1 MINTMIMKKLMKKLM
16 YIGLGFVIAGLY
28 GCANDDEALRQSDE
42 KTAATTTR
50 ADLISCTVENLVAGE
65 LETCLPELVEDVSA
79 VQSLVITGEFSK
91 NDADYIKNNVTGLI
105 VLDLTGVTQ
114 FKYNEW
120 CYEDVDDG
128 WGWAYRLKDSDAL
141 ESNFFNRCPAE
152 EIDLPESIIK
162 SIGSSAFCNCKNLL
176 SISIPSSVTSVG
188 SELFYGCEKLKSV
201 LSLGSIT
208 ELPNKMFYG
217 CNELTDIVI
226 PENITS
232 IGSDCFYDSYALKE
246 IKIPDTVTSMGTSV
260 FYNCSSLESFEWPS
274 QVTSIPYNTFYGCT
288 SLKKMEIPATVT
300 SIGRYAFY
308 GCALENVTIPSS
320 VTSMESWIFQ
330 RNSKLKSIDIQA
342 SVTQIPED
350 FCYDCTA
357 LTEVTLS
364 DSIKSVGSSA
374 FYNTA
379 LSDFTPFENLNY
391 DTGTGQFSNC
401 LFESVDL
408 SHINKI
414 PGDMFYE
421 CTKLTEVS
429 LSDSLK
435 SIGDGAFGNT
445 GLSAIELPNS
455 LTEIG
460 SYAFGKTN
468 LSVLTVPKSVTSIGS
483 SFLSYCPNLVGVFWK
498 SSAEVPG
505 ISYDYQ
511 WHTFLYLTTNADG
524 TVPTYDNCW
533 GGMVIVDG
541 VGDSIVLK
549 SGCNPYACPQ
559 TFTAKKIY
567 YSTNFNGTYSY
578 WGQWSNQTGYG
589 YSKGW
594 QTIALPFSP
603 SRITHPDVGL
613 LAPFGSDTEEDFKPF
628 WLRDLTADGFVN
640 VTKIEANRPYIISM
654 PYNPSIYLDEYNIQ
668 GTVTFEAEN
677 VEIQASEIGE
687 KFEGVEGPGYTFY
700 PSYSYQKKAGNIYVL
715 NTSNSVSGYDYTG
728 SVFARSVQDLYPF
741 EGYMMSS
748 SMRSVISLDGSARSA
763 VRGSSTATRAG
774 SPGDPR
780 LKQRGIPRI
789 DDK

>member
-1 MINTMIMKKLMKKLM
+1 
-16 YIGLGFVIAGLY
+16 
-28 GCANDDEALRQSDE
+28 
-42 KTAATTTR
+42 
-50 ADLISCTVENLVAGE
+50 
-65 LETCLPELVEDVSA
+65 LETRLPELVEDVST

-162 SIGSSAFCNCKNLL
+162 SIGSSAFYNCKNLL

-188 SELFYGCEKLKSV
+188 SGLFYGCEKLKSV

-208 ELPNKMFYG
+208 ELPNQMFYD

-232 IGSDCFYDSYALKE
+232 IGSDCFYYCYALKE
-246 IKIPDTVTSMGTSV
+246 IKIPDTVTSIG
-260 FYNCSSLESFEWPS
+260 SS
-274 QVTSIPYNTFYGCT
+274 
-288 SLKKMEIPATVT
+288 
-300 SIGRYAFY
+300 AFLN
-308 GCALENVTIPSS
+308 CALESVMIPSS
-320 VTSMESWIFQ
+320 VTSMESGIFR
-330 RNSKLKSIDIQA
+330 RNTKLKSIDIQA

-668 GTVTFEAEN
+668 GTVTFIGED

-687 KFEGVEGPGYTFY
+687 KFEGVEGPSYTFY

-715 NTSNSVSGYDYTG
+715 NTGIYVSGYDYTG

>member
-1 MINTMIMKKLMKKLM
+1 
-16 YIGLGFVIAGLY
+16 
-28 GCANDDEALRQSDE
+28 
-42 KTAATTTR
+42 
-50 ADLISCTVENLVAGE
+50 
-65 LETCLPELVEDVSA
+65 
-79 VQSLVITGEFSK
+79 
-91 NDADYIKNNVTGLI
+91 
-105 VLDLTGVTQ
+105 
-114 FKYNEW
+114 
-120 CYEDVDDG
+120 
-128 WGWAYRLKDSDAL
+128 
-141 ESNFFNRCPAE
+141 
-152 EIDLPESIIK
+152 
-162 SIGSSAFCNCKNLL
+162 
-176 SISIPSSVTSVG
+176 
-188 SELFYGCEKLKSV
+188 
-201 LSLGSIT
+201 
-208 ELPNKMFYG
+208 
-217 CNELTDIVI
+217 
-226 PENITS
+226 
-232 IGSDCFYDSYALKE
+232 
-246 IKIPDTVTSMGTSV
+246 
-260 FYNCSSLESFEWPS
+260 
-274 QVTSIPYNTFYGCT
+274 
-288 SLKKMEIPATVT
+288 MEIPATVT

-391 DTGTGQFSNC
+391 DTGTGQFRKC

-408 SHINKI
+408 SHIHKI
-414 PGDMFYE
+414 PDYMFCE

-435 SIGDGAFGNT
+435 SIGYEAFYNT
-445 GLSAIELPNS
+445 GLNAIDLPNS

-460 SYAFGKTN
+460 GYAFQKTN
-468 LSVLTVPKSVTSIGS
+468 ISVLTVPESVTSVGYG
-483 SFLSYCPNLVGVFWK
+483 FLSNCPNLVGVFWK
-498 SSAEVPG
+498 SSAEVPS
-505 ISYDYQ
+505 ISCDNQ
-511 WHTFLYLTTNADG
+511 WHTFLYLSTNADG
-524 TVPTYDNCW
+524 TVPTYNNCW

-549 SGCNPYACPQ
+549 SGRNSYACPQ

-567 YSTNFNGTYSY
+567 YSMDFNGNWDY
-578 WGQWSNQTGYG
+578 TGYNS
-589 YSKGW
+589 SKGW
-594 QTIALPFSP
+594 KTLVLPFSP
-603 SRITHPDVGL
+603 SRITHPDAGL

-654 PYNPSIYLDEYNIQ
+654 PYNPNIYLDEYNIR
-668 GTVTFEAEN
+668 GTVTFIGED

-715 NTSNSVSGYDYTG
+715 NTSNSVSGYSSG
-728 SVFARSVQDLYPF
+728 SVFVRSNQELYPF

>member
-1 MINTMIMKKLMKKLM
+1 MKKLMKKLI

-65 LETCLPELVEDVSA
+65 LETRLPELVEDVST

-91 NDADYIKNNVTGLI
+91 TDAGYIQSNVPGLI

-114 FKYNEW
+114 LKSYQYGYDEAF
-120 CYEDVDDG
+120 DG
-128 WGWAYRLKDSDAL
+128 WHYHWVDTEAL
-141 ESNFFNRCPAE
+141 EYQFFYGSSVE
-152 EIDLPESIIK
+152 EIDLPESTIK
-162 SIGSSAFCNCKNLL
+162 SIESYVFYECKNLL

-188 SELFYGCEKLKSV
+188 SFLFYGCTKLKSV
-201 LSLGSIT
+201 LSFGSIT
-208 ELPNKMFYG
+208 ELPYQMFHN
-217 CNELTDIVI
+217 CCALTDIVI
-226 PENITS
+226 PESVTS
-232 IGSDCFYDSYALKE
+232 IGPYCFSDCYALKE
-246 IKIPDTVTSMGTSV
+246 IKIPDTVTSIEARA
-260 FYNCSSLESFEWPS
+260 FYNCSSLENFVWPS
-274 QVTSIPYNTFYGCT
+274 QTISIPDYAFDGCT
-288 SLKKMEIPATVT
+288 SLKQIEIPATIT
-300 SIGRYAFY
+300 SIGSSAFLN
-308 GCALENVTIPSS
+308 CALESVMIPSS
-320 VTSMESWIFQ
+320 VTSMESEIF
-330 RNSKLKSIDIQA
+330 RGNTKLKSIDIQA
-342 SVTQIPED
+342 SVTQIPEN

-357 LTEVTLS
+357 LAEVTLS
-364 DSIKSVGSSA
+364 DSIQSVESSA

-391 DTGTGQFSNC
+391 DTGTSQFSNC

-408 SHINKI
+408 SHIHKI
-414 PGDMFYE
+414 PSDMFYE

-435 SIGDGAFGNT
+435 SIGNGAFYNT
-445 GLSAIELPNS
+445 GLNVIDLPNS
-455 LTEIG
+455 LTEIDN
-460 SYAFGKTN
+460 YAFGKTN
-468 LSVLTVPKSVTSIGS
+468 ISVLTVPESVTSVGYG
-483 SFLSYCPNLVGVFWK
+483 FLSNCPNLVGVFWK

-603 SRITHPDVGL
+603 SRITHPDAGL